1 MATSTTHCEGQEVN
15 EDVLLTAASIR
26 HGRVQEVHE
35 EGCFTDGNIY
45 HTWWGARGHCKLS
58 AESECAIQTHH

>member
-15 EDVLLTAASIR
+15 EDILLTAASIR

-35 EGCFTDGNIY
+35 EGCFTDGNSY
-45 HTWWGARGHCKLS
+45 HIW
-58 AESECAIQTHH
+58 